1 MSVVTIDVVPV
12 NGEPMWRAVIGG
24 REYLERSGQ
33 QIRGLVS
40 RLTSADD
47 SAATVVEAQD

>member
-12 NGEPMWRAVIGG
+12 NGEPMWRAVISG

-33 QIRGLVS
+33 RIRDLVS

-47 SAATVVEAQD
+47 SAARVVEAQD